1 DAPRRLIRTRLLNS
15 KAFAFA
21 ASKRTAKTERLTR
34 VRFEALLDLLGK
46 NSLRFKPRFARI
58 ANFGKA
64 LPFGVAKRREG
75 LE

>member
-1 DAPRRLIRTRLLNS
+1 GN
-15 KAFAFA
+15 FAFA
-21 ASKRTAKTERLTR
+21 ASKRTAKKEKLTHGG
-34 VRFEALLDLLGK
+34 FEALLGLLGRK
-46 NSLRFKPRFARI
+46 PLRLRPRFARI